1 MREITYEAYRATVV
15 LLALLDTLHTN
26 CRALAKMGRNTHVLS
41 DLAKKFS
48 RLHNRA
54 ERLNKEAAELHY
66 DDPEYDGNPQY
77 PKSLLRAAR
86 KMNREA
92 RVVARF
98 YEIPTKEMTAR
109 DILFYG
115 ME

>member
-1 MREITYEAYRATVV
+1 
-15 LLALLDTLHTN
+15 
-26 CRALAKMGRNTHVLS
+26 
-41 DLAKKFS
+41 
-48 RLHNRA
+48 
-54 ERLNKEAAELHY
+54 HY